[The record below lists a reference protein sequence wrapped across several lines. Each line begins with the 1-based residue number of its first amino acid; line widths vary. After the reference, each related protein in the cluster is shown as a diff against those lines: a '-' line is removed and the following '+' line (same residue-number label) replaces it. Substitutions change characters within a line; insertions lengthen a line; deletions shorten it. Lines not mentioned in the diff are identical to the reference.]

1 MEEEEITAEVV
12 EENSKNDIDKP
23 EKNAGYL
30 TGTLF
35 IYHTFVST

>member
-1 MEEEEITAEVV
+1 MEEEEITAEAV
-12 EENSKNDIDKP
+12 ENLKNDIDKP

-35 IYHTFVST
+35 LYHMFVAT